1 MYGNHTTHTC
11 NHLFN
16 FKSIIN
22 MARHH
27 RNKIFSAENAS
38 YHTDQSKSKALK
50 AYHELVPDP
59 IYKHMPTE
67 QRAEVRGK
75 PWYYL
80 TKSER
85 IAIENRRPSTKMT
98 HEDYIKATL
107 DHKINK
113 WKKKHPEPAKD
124 DLFYKEE
131 HPKWVQA
138 YEEAHDRI
146 VKSLQRKYI
155 TEYTRPIIYKILE
168 SKAKES
174 KAAYTQAA

>member
-1 MYGNHTTHTC
+1 MGKKQSNPAVHMKARLKKKHMATSCIPHPALPKGYTPDGN
-11 NHLFN
+11 NSN
-16 FKSIIN
+16 WKG
-22 MARHH
+22 
-27 RNKIFSAENAS
+27 AS
-38 YHTDQSKSKALK
+38 EYR
-50 AYHELVPDP
+50 ELVPKP
-59 IYKHMPTE
+59 IYKHMPVE
-67 QRAEVRGK
+67 QRVEARGK

-80 TKSER
+80 TKAEH
-85 IAIENRRPSTKMT
+85 IAIENRRKSPKMT

-107 DHKINK
+107 DHKTNK
-113 WKKKHPEPAKD
+113 WKKKHPEPTKD

-155 TEYTRPIIYKILE
+155 TKYTRPIIYKILE

-174 KAAYTQAA
+174 KTAYTQAA